1 MSAEQLQLECC
12 ICMDSIVNKN
22 TNCVTTE
29 CGHTFH
35 TNCLMA
41 NVSHNGFGCP
51 YCRQAMAEDKD
62 DDESET
68 LSDYETIE
76 SEPELYND
84 YALTSMRWMFQREED
99 GEVSNDEETD
109 DNDDNDENSN
119 EVTEEE
125 NIIRPSINLIA
136 EKLSQRGTTYEDLI
150 QAYLSLVS
158 FDEYEGDLQDDF
170 IRKEGAIFRK
180 IKNIIREYRRQE
192 ETRVIGGGI
201 PIQRGIDIGR
211 ENIPDVLYVP
221 ENSQVSSQVNVLQQF
236 GRTHSYL

>member
-1 MSAEQLQLECC
+1 MSEQLQLECC

-51 YCRQAMAEDKD
+51 YCRQVMAEVPKD

-84 YALTSMRWMFQREED
+84 YALAGMRWMFQREEE
-99 GEVSNDEETD
+99 GEIQN
-109 DNDDNDENSN
+109 
-119 EVTEEE
+119 EEE
-125 NIIRPSINLIA
+125 EEEEEVEEAVTSEENITRQNIIRPSISYVS

-150 QAYLSLVS
+150 QAYLSLVD
-158 FDEYEGDLQDDF
+158 FEEYDGDIQDEFME
-170 IRKEGAIFRK
+170 KENAIFKK
-180 IKNIIREYRRQE
+180 IKNIIREYTRQQV
-192 ETRVIGGGI
+192 TQVIGRGI
-201 PIQRGIDIGR
+201 PIQTGIDIGR

-221 ENSQVSSQVNVLQQF
+221 ENSQVSSQVNVIQHHTRRL
-236 GRTHSYL
+236 Y